1 MNIFEQ
7 YKIYKQFQ
15 SMGYKGSYNDFLN
28 NHEIVIAKPVPD
40 IKKDL
45 KELVSLIG
53 EFKTLHKQ
61 FVKYYL

>member
-1 MNIFEQ
+1 
-7 YKIYKQFQ
+7 
-15 SMGYKGSYNDFLN
+15 MGYKGSYNEFLN

-40 IKKDL
+40 IKKEL